1 MIIKI
6 LAVLGIVFILFCI
19 WTAFAVFAASG
30 DYESDPEE
38 DAEQAK
44 YIKEWIKRHDSH

>member
-6 LAVLGIVFILFCI
+6 LAVPGIVFIIFCI
-19 WTAFAVFAASG
+19 CTAFAVFAASG

-38 DAEQAK
+38 DAEQAE
-44 YIKEWIKRHDSH
+44 YIKEWIRKHDSH

>member
-38 DAEQAK
+38 DAEQME
-44 YIKEWIKRHDSH
+44 YIREWIKKNER

>member
-6 LAVLGIVFILFCI
+6 LATFGIVFILFCV

-30 DYESDPEE
+30 DYEDDPEE
-38 DAEQAK
+38 DAEQAE